1 MSTGEPDYDRLL
13 RSNLERVFNERN
25 AARRTA
31 AVAELSGADPIM
43 FESANVVRGQ
53 SAIVDAAGQLLAQFG
68 ADFAFVPIGH
78 AVGHHGLARLSWQAG
93 PRTGPV
99 AVTGTDVAEIV
110 DSRIAR
116 LWVLLNPT
124 A

>member
-25 AARRTA
+25 AARRSA
-31 AVAELSGADPIM
+31 AVAELFGADPVM
-43 FESANVVRGQ
+43 FEPANVVRGQ

-68 ADFAFVPIGH
+68 ADFAFVPIGN

-93 PRTGPV
+93 PRIGPV

-110 DSRIAR
+110 DGRIAR